1 MPQAK
6 PFTITFPLG
15 GLDRQFSIQSQP
27 PYSCAACLN
36 VYPIDTGTGRARG
49 GVRPVLKQLANTGY
63 APYHWTKISYLDTGP
78 NPDVVQEGILLCDA
92 GGTRS
97 SVDGATWT
105 ELIGTN
111 PASSLS
117 SCVAYNGMVYQAS
130 SGSAAVVKQ
139 ATVLG
144 ASEADLSNAG
154 GGTAPTKCG
163 IVWVHQDRLALA
175 GDFANPHTIYMS
187 AVGDATDWDYSD
199 NTTGGA
205 WTNTGAEGGQLGH
218 AVTAAINHN
227 NDISLIG
234 SIRSIYA
241 VLGNPRVSGTRRVS
255 DTIGPLNNNCW
266 CKGIDANGDNSTYL
280 LSYDGLYMIPAG
292 DYTKLVKL
300 SKNKLPVEMTGVNPA
315 SGDVACIGFDNMWSG
330 LYITINPN
338 SGSDVNYFYHIPT
351 DSYWPLTLPIT
362 PQVYATFPAVQTAVR
377 SSILPISTGGS
388 VRQFDNAELQGGSN
402 ELIDSYLLLGPIRLG
417 NSDREGMLT
426 ALTAALA
433 TGSEAVNWEVYCGD
447 TAEEAYTAAI
457 AASSPN
463 FTGTAWTY
471 SSSRHLNYWQH
482 PRVRGAY
489 MYLRIADVANERW
502 LIEEIIGERADAG
515 KRRVS

>member
-1 MPQAK
+1 VPQAR

-15 GLDRQFSIQSQP
+15 GLDRQFSIQGQP
-27 PYSCAACLN
+27 PFTTAACLN

-49 GVRPVLKQLANTGY
+49 GVRPVLKQLASTGF
-63 APYHWTKISYLDTGP
+63 APYHWRPISYLDTT
-78 NPDVVQEGILLCDA
+78 VKEGILLCNA
-92 GGTRS
+92 GGTYS
-97 SVDGATWT
+97 SLDGVTWT
-105 ELIGTN
+105 ERIATN
-111 PASSLS
+111 PASSLA
-117 SCVAYNGMVYQAS
+117 SCAVYNGMIYQAS
-130 SGSAAVVKQ
+130 SGANTKQ

-144 ASEADLSNAG
+144 TSEANLSNAG
-154 GGTAPTKCG
+154 GGTAPTNCG

-175 GDFANPHTIYMS
+175 AKSDAPHQIFMS
-187 AVGDATDWDYSD
+187 AVGDATNWDYTD
-199 NTTGGA
+199 NTAGGA
-205 WTNTGAEGGQLGH
+205 WTNTGSEGGQLGH
-218 AVTAAINHN
+218 AVIAALNHN
-227 NDISLIG
+227 YDISLIG
-234 SIRSIYA
+234 SVRSIYA

-266 CKGIDANGDNSTYL
+266 CKAIDANGDDSTFL

-292 DYTKLVKL
+292 DYSKLVKL
-300 SKNKLPVEMTGVNPA
+300 SKNKIPVELTGTNPA
-315 SGDVACIGFDNMWSG
+315 AGDVACIGFDNMWSG

-351 DSYWPLTLPIT
+351 DSYWPLALPIT
-362 PQVYATFPAVQTAVR
+362 PQVYATFPAVQTSVR
-377 SSILPISTGGS
+377 SSILPISSGGS

-402 ELIDSYLLLGPIRLG
+402 ESIDSYLLLGPIRL
-417 NSDREGMLT
+417 SDADREGMLVS
-426 ALTAALA
+426 LTAALA

-447 TAEEAYTAAI
+447 TAEEAYTAAN

-471 SSSRHLNYWQH
+471 TSSRHFNYWQH

-489 MYLRIADVANERW
+489 MYLRIADVSNERW

-515 KRRVS
+515 RRRVG